1 MKNKTLLQFVLLLI
15 FLIVFESCASVN
27 LKKIQQVRQNPEA
40 AVLALLPSTIAQ
52 FLPMQGSSSKYL
64 KLIEKFKKFHD
75 SGELSESDVTDILNE
90 SGVIKTSGKK
100 TTKQTSKK
108 SSSGSA
114 QIPPPVTNYS
124 GKFIW
129 PLDDGV
135 VSSEYGPRWGKEH
148 KGLDLAADKFTPIK
162 ASAAGVVIYSDSGL
176 RGYGNVVILRH
187 DDARTSLYAHNE
199 KNMVKKGTTVK
210 QGEVIALLGST
221 GRSTGP
227 HTHFEIRVGEH
238 PMNPRDVLVKN

>member
-1 MKNKTLLQFVLLLI
+1 MNDKSLFRLSLI
-15 FLIVFESCASVN
+15 FILFFILSSCSSLN

-52 FLPMQGSSSKYL
+52 FLPMQGASSKYV

-75 SGELSESDVTDILNE
+75 SGELTESDVTDILND
-90 SGVIKTSGKK
+90 SGVIKTSGKNSSK
-100 TTKQTSKK
+100 PGSKK
-108 SSSGSA
+108 STSSTA
-114 QIPPPVTNYS
+114 QIPPPVSNYS

-135 VSSEYGPRWGKEH
+135 VSSEYGARWGKEH

-162 ASAAGVVIYSDSGL
+162 ASASGVVIYSDSGL

-187 DDARTSLYAHNE
+187 DDSRTSLYAHNE

-210 QGEVIALLGST
+210 QGETIALLGST

-227 HTHFEIRVGEH
+227 HTHFEIRVGEFAI
-238 PMNPRDVLVKN
+238 NPREVLVKN